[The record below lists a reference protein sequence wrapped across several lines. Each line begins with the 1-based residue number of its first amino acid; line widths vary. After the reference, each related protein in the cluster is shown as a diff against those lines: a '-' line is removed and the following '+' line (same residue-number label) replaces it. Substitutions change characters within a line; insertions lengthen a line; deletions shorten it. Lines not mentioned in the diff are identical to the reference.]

1 MPTAELPDAPAR
13 WYFSQ
18 PAPPPARLIDSRFT
32 EAGMRLWVAAIAA
45 AVLVAGCGTTQARPG
60 SGPVHLAA
68 GGPGGPRAQAEALAR
83 HLLLPAPAPGVDAA
97 DIDVSMAPLS
107 GTTTLVAAYADAAW
121 LPSRTAAEHLEP
133 ASIRAVTISADQ
145 LAPKPRH
152 LIRTFTSAAVIARL
166 AAFLNR
172 RPPAPTAA
180 LAGLSCPA
188 PLVSFRLQFMATGR
202 QAPAVAVSTAACMAD
217 AITVNGRQQTLLW
230 DTKGGLA
237 SMVRKLLGQA

>member
-1 MPTAELPDAPAR
+1 
-13 WYFSQ
+13 
-18 PAPPPARLIDSRFT
+18 
-32 EAGMRLWVAAIAA
+32 
-45 AVLVAGCGTTQARPG
+45 
-60 SGPVHLAA
+60 
-68 GGPGGPRAQAEALAR
+68 
-83 HLLLPAPAPGVDAA
+83 
-97 DIDVSMAPLS
+97 
-107 GTTTLVAAYADAAW
+107 W

-202 QAPAVAVSTAACMAD
+202 QALRSPSQQPPAWPMRSP
-217 AITVNGRQQTLLW
+217 
-230 DTKGGLA
+230 
-237 SMVRKLLGQA
+237 